1 MDADLKHIIR
11 DFGAYAT
18 VAGLALAGLFML
30 SWVYTSP
37 IEYSNSETEA
47 NLPILKEGKQYGF
60 LMLGISHAR
69 IFSRH
74 RNHERFEA
82 ATGKSMINLSQ
93 GGGYGGLDNQLMH
106 LKYFLHKGNS
116 AQEMILVLSPMLMFN
131 RNTDR
136 TRVAFEREP
145 FDPEFLSFVAE
156 HGVEN
161 RYQQLGYYLRSKL
174 FWTWITTRP
183 TTLERMDK
191 QIDGLDSAA
200 MARTMPGAYP
210 YGLDP
215 EQFADRSV
223 VAEAILDLA
232 HANGMKITVMMPA
245 SLFGKWPGHDETMAW
260 LETKKQAYNLRIIDL
275 SERWV
280 MRTEYFYDHHH
291 LNTDGVMQA
300 IDEISGQSRTM
311 SSGTNTLFLG
321 GSIEEPSRRSIR

>member
-1 MDADLKHIIR
+1 MQSDLRHIIR
-11 DFGAYAT
+11 DFGAYSL
-18 VAGLALAGLFML
+18 VAGLTLVALFLL
-30 SWVYTSP
+30 SWVYTAP
-37 IEYSNSETEA
+37 IEYTNAETEA
-47 NLPILKEGKQYGF
+47 NLPILKEDTHYNV
-60 LMLGISHAR
+60 LMMGISHAR

-74 RNHERFEA
+74 RNHERFES

-93 GGGYGGLDNQLMH
+93 GGGFGGLDNQLLH
-106 LKYFLHKGNS
+106 LKYFLHKGNT
-116 AQEMILVLSPMLMFN
+116 ADELVLVLSPMLMFN

-145 FDPEFLSFVAE
+145 FDPEFFLFVAE

-183 TTLERMDK
+183 TTLDRMDK
-191 QIDGLDSAA
+191 QIEGLDSAA

-215 EQFADRSV
+215 AQFADRSD
-223 VAEAILDLA
+223 VAESIFRIA
-232 HANGMKITVMMPA
+232 HENGMQIKIIMPA

-260 LETKKQAYNLRIIDL
+260 LEKVRSTYDLQIIDL

-291 LNTDGVMQA
+291 LNTDGVMKA
-300 IDEISGQSRTM
+300 IDEMR
-311 SSGTNTLFLG
+311 
-321 GSIEEPSRRSIR
+321 

>member
-1 MDADLKHIIR
+1 MNNDLRHIIH
-11 DFGAYAT
+11 DAGAFAV
-18 VAGLALAGLFML
+18 VALLSLTGIFLF
-30 SWVYTSP
+30 SWVYTSQ
-37 IEYSNSETEA
+37 INYANSETEA
-47 NLPILKEGKQYGF
+47 NLPILKENTQYDV

-93 GGGYGGLDNQLMH
+93 GGGFGGLDNQLLH
-106 LKYFLHKGNS
+106 LNYFLKKGNT
-116 AQEMILVLSPMLMFN
+116 AGDMVIVLSPMLMFN

-145 FDPEFLSFVAE
+145 FDYEFLRFVAE
-156 HGVEN
+156 NGVEN
-161 RYQQLGYYLRSKL
+161 RYQQLGYYIRSKL

-215 EQFADRSV
+215 KQFVDRS
-223 VAEAILDLA
+223 AIADSIFRIA
-232 HANGMKITVMMPA
+232 HTNGMRINVVMPA
-245 SLFGKWPGHDETMAW
+245 SLFGKWPGHEETMMW
-260 LETKKQAYNLRIIDL
+260 LNSVRDAYDIRIVDL

-291 LNTDGVMQA
+291 LNTDGVMKA
-300 IDEISGQSRTM
+300 VETVFR
-311 SSGTNTLFLG
+311 
-321 GSIEEPSRRSIR
+321 

>member
-1 MDADLKHIIR
+1 MDADLRHIIR
-11 DFGAYAT
+11 DFGAYAF
-18 VAGLALAGLFML
+18 VSGLALIALFLL

-37 IEYSNSETEA
+37 IEYANSETEA
-47 NLPILKEGKQYGF
+47 NLPILTEDRHYDV
-60 LMLGISHAR
+60 LMMGISHAR

-106 LKYFLHKGNS
+106 LRYFLHKGNS
-116 AQEMILVLSPMLMFN
+116 ADELVLVLSPMLMFN
-131 RNTDR
+131 KNTDR

-145 FDPEFLSFVAE
+145 FDPEFFRFVAE

-174 FWTWITTRP
+174 FWSWITTRP
-183 TTLERMDK
+183 ITLERMDK

-210 YGLDP
+210 YGLDAA
-215 EQFADRSV
+215 QFADRSA
-223 VAEAILDLA
+223 VADSILKLA
-232 HANGMKITVMMPA
+232 YTEGMQITVMMPA
-245 SLFGKWPGHDETMAW
+245 SLFGKWPGHDETVAW
-260 LETKKQAYNLRIIDL
+260 LETKKQSYGLRIIDL

-300 IDEISGQSRTM
+300 IDEMR
-311 SSGTNTLFLG
+311 
-321 GSIEEPSRRSIR
+321 

>member
-1 MDADLKHIIR
+1 MDADLRHIIR
-11 DFGAYAT
+11 DFGAYAF
-18 VAGLALAGLFML
+18 VSGLALIALFLL

-37 IEYSNSETEA
+37 IEYANSETEA
-47 NLPILKEGKQYGF
+47 NLPILKEDSHYDV

-82 ATGKSMINLSQ
+82 ETGKSMINLSQ
-93 GGGYGGLDNQLMH
+93 GGGYGGLDNQLLH

-116 AQEMILVLSPMLMFN
+116 ADELVMVLSPMLMFN
-131 RNTDR
+131 KNTDR

-145 FDPEFLSFVAE
+145 FDPEFLRFVAE
-156 HGVEN
+156 NGVEN

-183 TTLERMDK
+183 ITLERMDK

-200 MARTMPGAYP
+200 MSRTMPGAYP
-210 YGLDP
+210 YGLDAT
-215 EQFADRSV
+215 QFADRSA
-223 VAEAILDLA
+223 VADSILKLA
-232 HANGMKITVMMPA
+232 HSEGMRITVVMPA

-260 LETKKQAYNLRIIDL
+260 LETKKQSYGLRIIDL

-300 IDEISGQSRTM
+300 IDEMR
-311 SSGTNTLFLG
+311 
-321 GSIEEPSRRSIR
+321 

>member
-1 MDADLKHIIR
+1 MNNDLRHIIR
-11 DFGAYAT
+11 DAGAFAVVGMLT
-18 VAGLALAGLFML
+18 LTGFFLF
-30 SWVYTSP
+30 SWVYTSQFSF
-37 IEYSNSETEA
+37 ENSETEA
-47 NLPILKEGKQYGF
+47 NLPVLKENTSYDV

-93 GGGYGGLDNQLMH
+93 GGGFGGLDNQLMH

-116 AQEMILVLSPMLMFN
+116 ADELVLVLSPMLMFN
-131 RNTDR
+131 SNTDR
-136 TRVAFEREP
+136 TRVAYEREP
-145 FDPEFLSFVAE
+145 FDPDFFRFVAE

-174 FWTWITTRP
+174 FWNWITARP
-183 TTLERMDK
+183 ISLDRMDK

-215 EQFADRSV
+215 AQFADRSAIAESIFR
-223 VAEAILDLA
+223 VAHE
-232 HANGMKITVMMPA
+232 NGMHITIVIPA
-245 SLFGKWPGHDETMAW
+245 SLFGKWPGHEETMTW
-260 LETKKQAYNLRIIDL
+260 LDTVRNSYDLRIVDL
-275 SERWV
+275 SEKWV

-291 LNTDGVMQA
+291 LNTDGVMKA
-300 IDEISGQSRTM
+300 VEAV
-311 SSGTNTLFLG
+311 
-321 GSIEEPSRRSIR
+321 IE

>member
-1 MDADLKHIIR
+1 MDADLRHIIR
-11 DFGAYAT
+11 DFGAYAL
-18 VAGLALAGLFML
+18 VSALAIVALFSL
-30 SWVYTSP
+30 SWVVTSP

-47 NLPILKEGKQYGF
+47 NLPILTEDRHF
-60 LMLGISHAR
+60 DVLMMGISHAR

-82 ATGKSMINLSQ
+82 ETGKSMINLSQ

-106 LKYFLHKGNS
+106 LRYFLHKGNS
-116 AQEMILVLSPMLMFN
+116 ADELVLVLSPMLMFN
-131 RNTDR
+131 KNTDR

-145 FDPEFLSFVAE
+145 FDPEFFRFVAE

-174 FWTWITTRP
+174 FWSWITTRP
-183 TTLERMDK
+183 ITLERMDK

-210 YGLDP
+210 YGLDAA
-215 EQFADRSV
+215 QFADRSA
-223 VAEAILDLA
+223 VADSILKLA
-232 HANGMKITVMMPA
+232 YTEGMQITVMMPA

-260 LETKKQAYNLRIIDL
+260 LETKKQSYGLRIIDL

-300 IDEISGQSRTM
+300 IDEMR
-311 SSGTNTLFLG
+311 
-321 GSIEEPSRRSIR
+321 

>member
-1 MDADLKHIIR
+1 MASDLKHITR
-11 DFGAYAT
+11 DVGAFS
-18 VAGLALAGLFML
+18 VAAILALVALFLL
-30 SWVYTSP
+30 SWVYTEP
-37 IEYSNSETEA
+37 IVYLNSETEA
-47 NLPILKEGKQYGF
+47 NLPILKQDTHYDV
-60 LMLGISHAR
+60 LMMGISHAR

-74 RNHERFEA
+74 RNHERFEST
-82 ATGKSMINLSQ
+82 TGKSMINLSQ
-93 GGGYGGLDNQLMH
+93 GGGFGGLDNQLLH
-106 LKYFLHKGNS
+106 LNYFLYKGNS
-116 AQEMILVLSPMLMFN
+116 ADQLILVLSPMLMFN

-145 FDPEFLSFVAE
+145 FDPEFFRFVAE

-174 FWTWITTRP
+174 FWNWITARP
-183 TTLERMDK
+183 TSLDRMDK

-215 EQFADRSV
+215 AQFADRSA
-223 VAEAILDLA
+223 VAQSILKVA
-232 HANGMKITVMMPA
+232 HSNGMRIIVVMPA

-260 LETKKQAYNLRIIDL
+260 LETVRDDYNLRIVDL

-291 LNTDGVMQA
+291 LNTDGVMKA
-300 IDEISGQSRTM
+300 VDVIFRLE
-311 SSGTNTLFLG
+311 
-321 GSIEEPSRRSIR
+321 RSEKHVF